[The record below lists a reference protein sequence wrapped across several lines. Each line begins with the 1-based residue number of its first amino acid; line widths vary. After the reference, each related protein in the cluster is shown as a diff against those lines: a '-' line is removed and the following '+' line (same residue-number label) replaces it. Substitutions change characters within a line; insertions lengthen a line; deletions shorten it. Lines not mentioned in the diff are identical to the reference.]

1 MLSFTKG
8 IPPNFLLLRPGFACL
23 YLQVIFDFSL
33 KLVIMRRLLLAI
45 FFLQAGFSIAHAQ
58 IFNPVSWDFSQE
70 QLSEDT
76 WKLTF
81 QATIDNGWSVYSQY
95 LESDDG
101 PIPTS
106 FTFEEGAH
114 FEMVGKTEES
124 GKKKSEFDKIFEME
138 LVKFTEKGIFTQ
150 VVKVNDSTV
159 PISGYLTFMTCDDT
173 RCLPPKDIDFSF
185 TLQTSQEPEKK
196 AGGKEEKVSEGVKS
210 DEKSEDAQS
219 SGSVFDKV
227 LRAEEVKGNAP
238 AGQLN
243 PVAWAIE
250 VRKVGASV
258 YELELQAEIEAGWN
272 IYSKDLDVEIG
283 EGPAPTEVF
292 FNETKSVELVGAMS
306 EQSGKAVREYDSNF
320 EMELIKLK
328 ESVTYT
334 QRLKVNDPASEIS
347 GGVYFMSCDATR
359 CLPPK
364 EVPFSFT
371 IAEGEILIGDQQ
383 QGIDDGTIIGFS
395 NVEGIASGASGNE
408 DGRARFASLIKESKE
423 PAGSCEAIVSEEA
436 SKSLWNI
443 FALGFIGGLIA
454 LLTPCVFPMIP
465 LTVSFF
471 TKSSGSRGKGM
482 VNATLYGAFILLV
495 YLLLSVPF
503 HLLDSVNPN
512 ILNDISTN
520 VWLNIGFFAIFIFFA
535 FSFFGYYEL
544 TLPSSWS
551 NKASSAEGI
560 GGIIGIFFMALTLAL
575 VSFSC
580 TGPILGSLL
589 AGAVT
594 AEGGAMQLTSGM
606 GGFGLALALPFAVF
620 AAFPSI
626 MNSLPKSGGWLNTVK
641 VVLGFAELALAFKFL
656 SNADLV
662 KHWGLLKVEP
672 FLAIWI
678 IVSIGLALYLF
689 GKIRFPHDSPNQK
702 IGINRIVLGLASIAF
717 AVYLS
722 TGLIY
727 NEKAGALNS
736 LKLLSGLAPPSCYSI
751 FYPCDCP
758 QNLNCFKDFEEG
770 MAFARENN
778 KAVMVDFTGHACVN
792 CRKMEEHVWP
802 TKEVYDM
809 LDQDY
814 VLISLYVDEKIDLP
828 EDEQGVWSYSTGGS
842 TKIRLTGQKWN
853 YLQTEFFGNNS
864 QPWYVLLSPDGQLLN
879 QPVGYT
885 PDEKEYAKFL
895 KCGLENFKQLDPG
908 QSKLGEFIQSEGE

>member
-1 MLSFTKG
+1 MKKILTMLRLFLA
-8 IPPNFLLLRPGFACL
+8 LLL
-23 YLQVIFDFSL
+23 V
-33 KLVIMRRLLLAI
+33 
-45 FFLQAGFSIAHAQ
+45 QAGFYTSSAQ
-58 IFNPVSWDFSQE
+58 IFNPVSWEFSQK
-70 QLSEDT
+70 QMSEDT
-76 WKLTF
+76 WQLTF
-81 QATIDNGWSVYSQY
+81 RAAIDPGWSIYSQY
-95 LESDDG
+95 LEGDDG

-106 FTFEEGAH
+106 FSFDEGDH
-114 FEMVGKTEES
+114 YELVGKTEES
-124 GKKKSEFDKIFEME
+124 GKKKSEFDKIFEMQ
-138 LVKFTEKGIFTQ
+138 LVKFSEKGIFTQ
-150 VVKVNDSTV
+150 VVKVTDASR
-159 PISGYLTFMTCDDT
+159 PITGYLTFMTCDDT
-173 RCLPPKDIDFSF
+173 RCLPPTDVDFSF
-185 TLQTSQEPEKK
+185 EVTAKELSEPSKDAPKTPAEKNGAPTPDNSESGQPDEFNQK
-196 AGGKEEKVSEGVKS
+196 AFAVLNAKEY
-210 DEKSEDAQS
+210 
-219 SGSVFDKV
+219 
-227 LRAEEVKGNAP
+227 KGNAP
-238 AGQLN
+238 AGQLD
-243 PVAWAIE
+243 PVSWALEVEQIDEAVVELRLSGIIE
-250 VRKVGASV
+250 
-258 YELELQAEIEAGWN
+258 EGWN

-292 FNETKSVELVGAMS
+292 VNPANHVEVVDDLTETCK
-306 EQSGKAVREYDSNF
+306 KAVREYDPNF

-328 ESVTYT
+328 NEVMYVQRIRVTDSSKDIT
-334 QRLKVNDPASEIS
+334 

-364 EVPFSFT
+364 EVPFAVNLANRM
-371 IAEGEILIGDQQ
+371 IRIGEDDSMDIGVNLTDS
-383 QGIDDGTIIGFS
+383 GIGNAGT
-395 NVEGIASGASGNE
+395 VDET
-408 DGRARFASLIKESKE
+408 DGRATFAALIQESKE
-423 PAGSCEAIVSEEA
+423 PAASCETIESVES
-436 SKSLWNI
+436 SRSLWNI

-471 TKSSGSRGKGM
+471 TKSGGSRGKGM
-482 VNATLYGAFILLV
+482 ANATLYGAFILLV

-560 GGIIGIFFMALTLAL
+560 GGVIGIFFMALTLAL

-594 AEGGAMQLTSGM
+594 ADGGAMQLTAGM
-606 GGFGLALALPFAVF
+606 GGFGLALALPFALF

-678 IVSIGLALYLF
+678 IVAIGLALYLF
-689 GKIRFPHDSPNQK
+689 GKIRFPHDSPNPK
-702 IGINRIVLGLASIAF
+702 IGINRIVLGLASVAF
-717 AVYLS
+717 AVYMA
-722 TGLIY
+722 TGLTFD
-727 NEKAGALNS
+727 EKAGSLHS
-736 LKLLSGLAPPSCYSI
+736 LKLLSGLAPPACYSI

-770 MAFARENN
+770 MAYAKENN

-802 TKEVYDM
+802 TPEVFQM
-809 LDQDY
+809 LDDEY

-828 EDEQGVWSYSTGGS
+828 EEEQGVWTYSSGGS
-842 TKIRLTGQKWN
+842 KRVRMTGDKWN

-864 QPWYVLLSPDGQLLN
+864 QPLYVLLSPDGRLLN

-885 PDEKEYAKFL
+885 PDEAEYAKFL
-895 KCGLENFKQLDPG
+895 RCGLENFEKIVQVKPALGDQLRNT
-908 QSKLGEFIQSEGE
+908 ER